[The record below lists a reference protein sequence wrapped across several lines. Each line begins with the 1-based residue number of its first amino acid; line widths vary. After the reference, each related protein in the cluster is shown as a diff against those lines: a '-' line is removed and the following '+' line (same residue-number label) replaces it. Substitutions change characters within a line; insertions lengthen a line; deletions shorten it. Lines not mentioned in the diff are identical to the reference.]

1 MDKLGTNMKRRLAIF
16 LVLLVATLV
25 QLLSP
30 VRVMAH
36 AFPSSEQPLVGSNV
50 ISAPAEVSITF
61 DSPIENLFAKL
72 EVADAHGMNEAAG
85 PAQVDSDHRR
95 LSIALKPLK
104 PGVYDVKWSVV
115 AADGHRTE
123 GSYQFTVTGAG
134 R

>member
-1 MDKLGTNMKRRLAIF
+1 MDKLDTNVKRRAATF
-16 LVLLVATLV
+16 LILCFATLL

-50 ISAPAEVSITF
+50 SSAPAEVRITF

-72 EVADAHGMNEAAG
+72 EVSDTNGVDEMAG
-85 PAQVDSDHRR
+85 PAKVDSDHRQ
-95 LSIALKPLK
+95 LSVPLRPLK

-115 AADGHRTE
+115 AEDGHRTE